1 MMRTGTRRNVRAG
14 LATIGVVAVV
24 LVGTV
29 AATQVTSASR
39 PPAAVTVSG
48 LLGLPPIS
56 AAQKFNLAPASRTL
70 RPRTVSDS
78 TALLAD
84 YVSAAS
90 ATSELSAHALQT
102 VGAGSSVAD
111 VDGAPVRRSGT
122 APDAAFSYLLHGSG
136 KGVQT
141 IRVEEAGS
149 ASSSYDVLVGTT
161 VVHTRRP
168 GTGDY
173 SFGGRAIGME
183 HYSFTVPT
191 RAIATDGTF
200 RLTFRNTAEPGDG
213 AQIAGVWDSA
223 ANGVAHAP
231 FGGSVSSPRSAST
244 NGNTVLQ
251 SDIFGKPYVIYDFGK
266 DVAGTVSMNAD
277 SRSGSPRIGLA
288 FSEST
293 QFLTSVSDF
302 SQDPSGVATETHF
315 FQPAGGRTTINDAVI
330 RGGFRY
336 LMIFVD
342 TPGEVALSNLTL
354 HFTADPDNPDLRNY
368 QGAFLSSDTTL
379 NKLWYAGAYTTQLA
393 TIASNTGRPYPAQPG
408 PVANDVTVAKGSS
421 FLSDGAKRDRLDW
434 GGDNVVSGPVAL
446 LTTGRSEAVQNS
458 IEWFGDHPFP
468 NGEIPGVYLPAPAGF
483 QSAWGEYAAWWVH
496 NYWNYYLYT
505 GDRSFLDSYYAAMKG
520 NLAWFATQVGED
532 HLWNVSGSTNGHW
545 GYGQSGKETYDNAVY
560 ALALQ
565 DAAAA
570 AAVEQDSSA
579 ATTYTTRAAQTAAA
593 VNATLWD
600 ETAGAYR
607 VLADSAA
614 HPLDGNAMAVVAGI
628 ATGDRATR
636 ALSFVHKTLGTPNGE
651 LAVDNS
657 DHNSVSDVISPFVS
671 YQELLADSTLGT
683 TAGDTQAMSDLR
695 RTWAHM
701 LTGDTAGTLWE
712 TVSPT
717 GGLGLGSYT
726 SMAHGWGTGPT
737 AYLTN
742 QLLGVTPT
750 SGGFATFQVAP
761 RPAGGVTWAQG
772 TVPTP
777 DGSIQA
783 GWRQSGHR
791 FRIAV
796 SAPSGSGYRI
806 VLPAGTGTVVVGG
819 STVYRA
825 GSAVAGTSAA
835 GTVHRTAG
843 GLVLDGLH
851 GTTDITTS

>member
-1 MMRTGTRRNVRAG
+1 M
-14 LATIGVVAVV
+14 AVI

-29 AATQVTSASR
+29 AATSVTTAHRS
-39 PPAAVTVSG
+39 PATAAATVGG
-48 LLGLPPIS
+48 LLGLPAIS
-56 AAQKFNLAPASRTL
+56 TAQSYNLSPASRTL
-70 RPRTVSDS
+70 HPTATTES
-78 TALLAD
+78 TGLLAD

-90 ATSELSAHALQT
+90 STSELSAHALQT
-102 VGAGSSVAD
+102 IGAGSSVIT

-122 APDAAFSYLLHGSG
+122 DPDASFSYLLHGSG
-136 KGVQT
+136 KGTQT
-141 IRVEEAGS
+141 VRVEEAGS
-149 ASSSYDVLVGTT
+149 ASSSYDVLVGNT

-168 GTGDY
+168 TSADY
-173 SFGGRAIGME
+173 AFGGRAIGLE
-183 HYSFTVPT
+183 HYSFTVP
-191 RAIATDGTF
+191 AKYIAADGTY
-200 RLTFRNTAEPGDG
+200 RLTFRNTAAPGDG

-223 ANGVAHAP
+223 TAGAAQAP
-231 FGGSVSSPRSAST
+231 FGGSVT
-244 NGNTVLQ
+244 NPKGALTTGSTVLK

-266 DVAGTVSMNAD
+266 DVAGTISFNAD
-277 SRSGSPRIGLA
+277 SRSGSPKVGVA

-293 QFLTSVSDF
+293 QFLTTQSDF

-315 FQPAGGRTTINDAVI
+315 FQPAPGRSAVNDSVI

-336 LMIFVD
+336 LMVFLD
-342 TPGEVALSNLTL
+342 TPGELAVSNLTL

-379 NKLWYAGAYTTQLA
+379 NKLWYSGAYTTQLA

-408 PVANDVTVAKGSS
+408 PVANNVTVAKGTS

-434 GGDNVVSGPVAL
+434 GGDNVVSGPVSL
-446 LTTGRSEAVQNS
+446 LTTGRGQAVQNS

-505 GDRSFLDSYYAAMKG
+505 GDRSFLDSYYSAMKG
-520 NLAWFATQVGED
+520 NLAWFATQVGSD

-545 GYGQSGKETYDNAVY
+545 GYGESGQETYDNAVY

-570 AAVEQDSSA
+570 AAVEEDSSA
-579 ATTYTTRAAQTAAA
+579 ATSYTTRASQTAAA

-600 ETAGAYR
+600 DTAGAYR
-607 VLADSAA
+607 VLPNSAA

-636 ALSFVHKTLGTPNGE
+636 ALAFVHKTLGTPNGE
-651 LAVDNS
+651 LAVDSADN
-657 DHNSVSDVISPFVS
+657 NSVSNVISPFVS
-671 YQELLADSTLGT
+671 YQELLADSALGT
-683 TAGDTQAMSDLR
+683 SAGDTQAISDLR

-750 SGGFATFQVAP
+750 SGGFATFQIAP
-761 RPAGGVTWAQG
+761 RPAGGVTWAEG

-777 DGSIQA
+777 QGAIQA
-783 GWRQSGHR
+783 AWRQTGQS
-791 FRIAV
+791 FQIAV
-796 SAPSGSGYRI
+796 TAPTGSTYRI

-819 STVYRA
+819 NTVYRA
-825 GSAVAGTSAA
+825 GHAVAGAA
-835 GTVHRTAG
+835 TGTVSRSGTD
-843 GLVLDGLH
+843 LVLTGLH
-851 GTTDITTS
+851 GTSVITTS